1 MSAQTKAWREERA
14 KLLGQMKEVNARA
27 AAGTPDPVD
36 EETWGKLEARETELT
51 NLISRHER
59 AASIQAELDATNLPE
74 TEGTE
79 GRDKKDDKAEY
90 RDAFGRW
97 MGAKEARMIAQAD
110 IELLEKRGTSPQ
122 TGGSATLGGYIIPE
136 GFQSQIE
143 VFMKMYGG
151 MLEAGSVFTTASGN
165 PLKWPTV
172 NDTSS
177 TGAYI
182 DEATADA
189 VGDVTLAKVDF
200 PLVPT
205 ITSKIIKLSW
215 ELMEDNGIALDG
227 LIAELAGERVGR
239 FANAQFTTGST
250 SGKIQGVIT
259 GSSSG
264 KTAASATVFTRSE
277 LLDLLGSIDPAYLKS
292 PKARWM
298 FNNTTLTAIKKLSF
312 GSGDDRPLWVPS
324 MRDGAPDTLEGLP
337 YTINQDMATAATGT
351 KPIAVGD
358 FGKYRIRVARGMT
371 LEMSRER
378 YWDEGVTGY
387 RVLARMDGRVLNSQA
402 IKFLTMA

>member
-1 MSAQTKAWREERA
+1 MSAQTKAWREER
-14 KLLGQMKEVNARA
+14 KNLLGQMQQINARA
-27 AAGTPDPVD
+27 AGGTPDPID
-36 EETWGKLEARETELT
+36 EETWGKLEARETELA

-59 AASIQAELDATNLPE
+59 AANLQAELDAAHVPGN
-74 TEGTE
+74 TE
-79 GRDKKDDKAEY
+79 GRNEQPDEAKEY
-90 RDAFGRW
+90 REAFGRW
-97 MGAKEARMIAQAD
+97 MGAKEARQVSEAD
-110 IELLEKRGTSPQ
+110 MKLLEKRGTSAQ
-122 TGGSATLGGYIIPE
+122 VSGTTTLGGHLVPE

-151 MLEAGSVFTTASGN
+151 MLEAGNVFTTNGGN

-215 ELMEDNGIALDG
+215 ELMEDNGIALDS
-227 LIAELAGERVGR
+227 LISELAGERVGR

-250 SGKIQGVIT
+250 SGKIQGFIT

-264 KTAASATVFTRSE
+264 KTAASATVFTRGE

-387 RVLARMDGRVLNSQA
+387 RVLARMDGRVLNSSA